1 MNLENISTKMF
12 AKKRYFSLQYDI
24 VIYGTTDPETARSGY
39 RSIRDFQVL
48 LAMISPWYPG
58 LFRDCHFLFWS
69 IFCFGLDRPV
79 RDFSLFLVLVR
90 FWSVDPDMIPVIS
103 RLSLFGPYNMAYV
116 IVVHIVLVQSKTLFR
131 SSRFET
137 NFRFQKFLEISN
149 FRALV
154 VQ

>member
-69 IFCFGLDRPV
+69 STRFLT
-79 RDFSLFLVLVR
+79 FSGPSPVLVR
-90 FWSVDPDMIPVIS
+90 SSWYDIS
-103 RLSLFGPYNMAYV
+103 DIVLILIWAIWYRLYNIHVGYI
-116 IVVHIVLVQSKTLFR
+116 IVVNIILVQSKTLFR